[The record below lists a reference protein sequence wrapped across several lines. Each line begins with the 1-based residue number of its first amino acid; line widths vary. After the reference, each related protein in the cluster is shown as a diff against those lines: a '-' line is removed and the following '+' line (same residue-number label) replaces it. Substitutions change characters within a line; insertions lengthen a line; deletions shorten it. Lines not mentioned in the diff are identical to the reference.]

1 MARSTWKGP
10 FIHPS
15 LFKKVAKARESG
27 RTGSIIQ
34 TYCRSSMIIPDF
46 VGLTFGVY
54 NGKKFIP
61 VLVTED
67 MVEHKFGEF
76 APTRTYY
83 GHGVDKKKK

>member
-15 LFKKVAKARESG
+15 LFKKAAAARESG
-27 RTGSIIQ
+27 MASRVIQ
-34 TYCRSSMIIPDF
+34 TYSRSSMIIPDF

-76 APTRTYY
+76 APTRTYH
-83 GHGVDKKKK
+83 GHGADKKKK